1 MGNLFTLC
9 EILCTQWVDVCQCV
23 SIEFII
29 PIFYTCFPSRL
40 IMRFDFS
47 FYSCVFFY
55 DQRFET
61 EVKDSI
67 AARKVQK
74 ADREKLRRDRLNE
87 QFADLGNALGK
98 PTSQLHAMLKW
109 QQWFFII
116 IIISILYRLPWTWN
130 TMIFGVVCC
139 QQFCMFGFNRQQDSL
154 HVQVQISSNIAKEGW

>member
-1 MGNLFTLC
+1 
-9 EILCTQWVDVCQCV
+9 
-23 SIEFII
+23 
-29 PIFYTCFPSRL
+29 
-40 IMRFDFS
+40 MRFDFS

-98 PTSQLHAMLKW
+98 PTSQLHAMLK
-109 QQWFFII
+109 
-116 IIISILYRLPWTWN
+116 
-130 TMIFGVVCC
+130 
-139 QQFCMFGFNRQQDSL
+139 
-154 HVQVQISSNIAKEGW
+154 